1 MTCLV
6 VPTVKHEEVYRVYY
20 EDVDYAGIVY
30 YANYFKFI
38 ERART
43 EMLRDRGITHTN
55 LRNLLNV
62 GFVVKKV
69 SADFMA
75 PLKFDDLVKVQSEIT
90 RLTQVRVEINQII
103 LSRHVKLFEADVTIA
118 CTDSNGHL
126 VKIPNVVHERLKT
139 HPFKTDERVSTL
151 PI

>member
-6 VPTVKHEEVYRVYY
+6 GLTVKHEKEYRVYY

-43 EMLRDRGITHTN
+43 EMLRDRGITHTD
-55 LRNLLNV
+55 LRNLHNV

-69 SADFMA
+69 SADFIS
-75 PLKFDDLVKVQSEIT
+75 PLKFDDLLRVQSEIT
-90 RLTQVRVEINQII
+90 LLTHVRVVINQII
-103 LSRHVKLFEADVTIA
+103 LSRHKKLFEADVTIA
-118 CTDSNGHL
+118 CIDINGDL
-126 VKIPNVVHERLKT
+126 VKIPADIHQRLSNIPTKA
-139 HPFKTDERVSTL
+139 KRVSTQA
-151 PI
+151 I